1 MYSREQLKKYSE
13 FFEWDFL
20 QKPEACKIKKNPLRD
35 LMIADVHT
43 PFHLRK
49 LLDQIIEENLDS
61 ENLWIAG
68 DWWDMYSKSRYRKEI
83 DIDFSI
89 EYREGYAMLFQLA
102 GKFKK
107 IYLQT
112 ANHDSRFRK
121 WIFDNVPTEMLPFT
135 DYNMPEN
142 LLRQIPNL
150 NIVKQRAGRR
160 SIDYIY
166 QHKNMIITH
175 LEKSNRDISK
185 TVQEIEKDFA
195 RWGEFFELKNYNMV
209 VQAHNHQ
216 SARIRYGNKF
226 LFQIPCLI
234 DISQPAFNYVFNGK
248 LVGNPPAIG
257 YISLAK
263 KKDGSFDPTKTQI
276 IDYDY
281 KHYI

>member
-1 MYSREQLKKYSE
+1 MYSKKQLKQYSE
-13 FFEWDFL
+13 LFEFDFL
-20 QKPEACKIKKNPLRD
+20 RKPEICKIKKNPLKD
-35 LMIADVHT
+35 LMLADVHA

-49 LLDQIIEENLDS
+49 AYDEIIEGNMDA
-61 ENLWIAG
+61 ENLWVVG
-68 DWWDMYSKSRYRKEI
+68 DWWDMYSKSRYRKEV

-89 EYREGYAMLFQLA
+89 EYREGYAMLWHLA
-102 GKFKK
+102 SKFKR
-107 IYLQT
+107 IYLQV

-142 LLRQIPNL
+142 LLRYIPNL
-150 NIVKQRAGRR
+150 KLVKQRVVGNRQL
-160 SIDYIY
+160 DYIHQY
-166 QHKNMIITH
+166 KNMILTH
-175 LEKSNRDISK
+175 VEKSNKDISK
-185 TVQEIEKDFA
+185 VVQEIDKDFS
-195 RWGEFFELKNYNMV
+195 RWGDFFNLSKYDII

-248 LVGNPPAIG
+248 IIGNPPAIG

-263 KKDGSFDPTKTQI
+263 NKDGSIDPKRTHI
-276 IDYDY
+276 IDY
-281 KHYI
+281 